1 MGLPVKTQMGKVIYL
16 HPKFAGSYDTLIT
29 LRPWEFRKAERKTN
43 HFIQM
48 SKSHSAML
56 EYYSKE
62 GPERNVRDIWNPA
75 SCFRL
80 EGGVAYTIRAMCTN
94 RANEEKMRE
103 IYYLIG
109 LIDCMINQ
117 VNPILRTDLLR
128 AVYKKVFSMK
138 KKLNVHM
145 YGPLD
150 QVLLP
155 IDAGFFNKRAY
166 QLSLNSAR
174 TVQELY
180 KVIREGTDGMFD
192 VISSEYV
199 FYCPGLGNSN
209 EDSRF

>member
-1 MGLPVKTQMGKVIYL
+1 
-16 HPKFAGSYDTLIT
+16 
-29 LRPWEFRKAERKTN
+29 
-43 HFIQM
+43 
-48 SKSHSAML
+48 ML

-62 GPERNVRDIWNPA
+62 GRERNVRDIWNSA
-75 SCFRL
+75 SCFWL
-80 EGGVAYTIRAMCTN
+80 EGGAAYTIRAMCTN
-94 RANEEKMRE
+94 LANEEKMRE

-109 LIDCMINQ
+109 LMDCMINQ

-138 KKLNVHM
+138 KKLNVHI

-155 IDAGFFNKRAY
+155 IDARFFNKRLY
-166 QLSLNSAR
+166 QLSLNRAR